1 MPRPSSVTAKVYADT
16 YATRAI
22 VIEMLR
28 LLQASNSSIVS
39 ALREALSLNMA
50 LRPADMAIPDR
61 DIRYDAEMIL
71 DEV

>member
-1 MPRPSSVTAKVYADT
+1 MSRPSSITAKIYADT
-16 YATRAI
+16 YATRAV

-28 LLQASNSSIVS
+28 LLQAANSSVVPS
-39 ALREALSLNMA
+39 LREALALNMA

-61 DIRYDAEMIL
+61 DIRDAAEMIL